1 MELLS
6 SSVPEVQAK
15 AAMAVEMMVEDNG
28 EPHNPLSLTTLNL
41 KLTPAQLAKNQE
53 AVRSFMGIPLLI
65 SLLLSYN
72 DLILLHACA
81 AISAMASKNRTLCC
95 LFS

>member
-1 MELLS
+1 M
-6 SSVPEVQAK
+6 
-15 AAMAVEMMVEDNG
+15 
-28 EPHNPLSLTTLNL
+28 
-41 KLTPAQLAKNQE
+41 LTPAQLAKNQE